1 MRGGID
7 NPSPIIP
14 RTATAPQVFLS
25 PPPPVVFEGGKEGDV
40 SLGLGRAI
48 GRH

>member
-1 MRGGID
+1 MGRGTD
-7 NPSPIIP
+7 NPSAIIA
-14 RTATAPQVFLS
+14 RTVTAPQVLLS
-25 PPPPVVFEGGKEGDV
+25 PPLPVVFEGGKEGDV